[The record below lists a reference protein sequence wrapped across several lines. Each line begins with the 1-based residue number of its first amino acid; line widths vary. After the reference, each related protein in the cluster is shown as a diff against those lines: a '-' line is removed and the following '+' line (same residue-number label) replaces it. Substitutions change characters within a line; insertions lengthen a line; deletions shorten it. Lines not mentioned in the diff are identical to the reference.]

1 MALSMDEQRMLAEI
15 ERRLAAENPG
25 LASDLTSFRKPSRVS
40 VLRSTRGRVI
50 GSLFTVVVVAMVSLM
65 VYAML
70 PFRSG
75 GRTVSNHPVT
85 TTSVNGGPD
94 QAKIGVEPVKSS
106 AAKSSAAQSSAA
118 AVFGGPVFGGQDL
131 RLGPVVGPHG
141 HGQDQPVCPHLGQQH
156 RALPEC
162 PRGGAVRHRRVRGGQ
177 QPLSPSLI
185 SAAVRRA
192 AGGQECAPGWP
203 AAHRPRGLRWGDHWT
218 RCRAAEAISTRAR
231 AG

>member
-15 ERRLAAENPG
+15 ERRLAAESPG

-40 VLRSTRGRVI
+40 VLRSTRARVI

-94 QAKIGVEPVKSS
+94 QAKIGAEPAKSS
-106 AAKSSAAQSSAA
+106 AAKTSASASTAAGKSSPSARTSASSAA
-118 AVFGGPVFGGQDL
+118 
-131 RLGPVVGPHG
+131 H
-141 HGQDQPVCPHLGQQH
+141 
-156 RALPEC
+156 
-162 PRGGAVRHRRVRGGQ
+162 
-177 QPLSPSLI
+177 SPSAPAVAQSGTGA
-185 SAAVRRA
+185 SAAVN
-192 AGGQECAPGWP
+192 GP
-203 AAHRPRGLRWGDHWT
+203 
-218 RCRAAEAISTRAR
+218 
-231 AG
+231 

>member
-25 LASDLTSFRKPSRVS
+25 LASDLTSFRKPGRVS
-40 VLRSTRGRVI
+40 VLRSTRARVI

-75 GRTVSNHPVT
+75 SRTVGNHPVT

-106 AAKSSAAQSSAA
+106 AAQSSAAQSSAA
-118 AVFGGPVFGGQDL
+118 QSSTGKTSASAQSSASTATGKS
-131 RLGPVVGPHG
+131 
-141 HGQDQPVCPHLGQQH
+141 
-156 RALPEC
+156 
-162 PRGGAVRHRRVRGGQ
+162 
-177 QPLSPSLI
+177 SPSARSSASSTAHSPSAPAVAQSGTGA
-185 SAAVRRA
+185 SAAVNS
-192 AGGQECAPGWP
+192 P
-203 AAHRPRGLRWGDHWT
+203 
-218 RCRAAEAISTRAR
+218 
-231 AG
+231 

>member
-40 VLRSTRGRVI
+40 VLRSTRARVI

-106 AAKSSAAQSSAA
+106 SAKSSAAQSSAGKTSA
-118 AVFGGPVFGGQDL
+118 SAQSSASTATGKT
-131 RLGPVVGPHG
+131 
-141 HGQDQPVCPHLGQQH
+141 
-156 RALPEC
+156 
-162 PRGGAVRHRRVRGGQ
+162 
-177 QPLSPSLI
+177 SPSARTSASSTAHSPSAPAVAQSGAGA
-185 SAAVRRA
+185 SAAVNS
-192 AGGQECAPGWP
+192 P
-203 AAHRPRGLRWGDHWT
+203 
-218 RCRAAEAISTRAR
+218 
-231 AG
+231 

>member
-40 VLRSTRGRVI
+40 VLRSTRARVI

-106 AAKSSAAQSSAA
+106 SAKSSAAQSSAGKTSA
-118 AVFGGPVFGGQDL
+118 SAQSS
-131 RLGPVVGPHG
+131 
-141 HGQDQPVCPHLGQQH
+141 
-156 RALPEC
+156 AST
-162 PRGGAVRHRRVRGGQ
+162 ATSKT
-177 QPLSPSLI
+177 SPSARTSATSTAHSPSAPAVAQSGTGV
-185 SAAVRRA
+185 SAAVNS
-192 AGGQECAPGWP
+192 P
-203 AAHRPRGLRWGDHWT
+203 
-218 RCRAAEAISTRAR
+218 
-231 AG
+231 

>member
-25 LASDLTSFRKPSRVS
+25 LASDLTSFRKPGRAS
-40 VLRSTRGRVI
+40 VLRSTRARVI

-94 QAKIGVEPVKSS
+94 QAKIGAEPVKSS
-106 AAKSSAAQSSAA
+106 AAKTSASAQSSASTA
-118 AVFGGPVFGGQDL
+118 TGKS
-131 RLGPVVGPHG
+131 
-141 HGQDQPVCPHLGQQH
+141 
-156 RALPEC
+156 
-162 PRGGAVRHRRVRGGQ
+162 
-177 QPLSPSLI
+177 SPSARTSASGAAHSPSAPAVAQSGTGA
-185 SAAVRRA
+185 SAAVN
-192 AGGQECAPGWP
+192 GP
-203 AAHRPRGLRWGDHWT
+203 
-218 RCRAAEAISTRAR
+218 
-231 AG
+231 

>member
-25 LASDLTSFRKPSRVS
+25 LASDLTSFRKPNRVS
-40 VLRSTRGRVI
+40 VLRSTRARVI

-94 QAKIGVEPVKSS
+94 QAKIGVDPVKSS
-106 AAKSSAAQSSAA
+106 SAKTSASAQSSASTA
-118 AVFGGPVFGGQDL
+118 TGKS
-131 RLGPVVGPHG
+131 
-141 HGQDQPVCPHLGQQH
+141 
-156 RALPEC
+156 
-162 PRGGAVRHRRVRGGQ
+162 
-177 QPLSPSLI
+177 SPSGRTSASSAANSPNTPAVAQSGTGA
-185 SAAVRRA
+185 SAAVN
-192 AGGQECAPGWP
+192 GP
-203 AAHRPRGLRWGDHWT
+203 
-218 RCRAAEAISTRAR
+218 
-231 AG
+231 

>member
-1 MALSMDEQRMLAEI
+1 MDEQRMLAEI

-25 LASDLTSFRKPSRVS
+25 LASDLTSFRKPGRVS
-40 VLRSTRGRVI
+40 VLRSTRARVI

-106 AAKSSAAQSSAA
+106 SAKSSAAKTSASAQSSASTA
-118 AVFGGPVFGGQDL
+118 TGKS
-131 RLGPVVGPHG
+131 
-141 HGQDQPVCPHLGQQH
+141 
-156 RALPEC
+156 
-162 PRGGAVRHRRVRGGQ
+162 
-177 QPLSPSLI
+177 SPSTRTSASNTAHSPSAPAVAQSGAGA
-185 SAAVRRA
+185 SAAVN
-192 AGGQECAPGWP
+192 GP
-203 AAHRPRGLRWGDHWT
+203 
-218 RCRAAEAISTRAR
+218 
-231 AG
+231 

>member
-118 AVFGGPVFGGQDL
+118 QSSAAQSSAGKTSASAQSSARTATGKT
-131 RLGPVVGPHG
+131 
-141 HGQDQPVCPHLGQQH
+141 
-156 RALPEC
+156 
-162 PRGGAVRHRRVRGGQ
+162 
-177 QPLSPSLI
+177 SPSARTSASSTAHSPSAPAVAQSGTGA
-185 SAAVRRA
+185 SAAVNS
-192 AGGQECAPGWP
+192 P
-203 AAHRPRGLRWGDHWT
+203 
-218 RCRAAEAISTRAR
+218 
-231 AG
+231 

>member
-15 ERRLAAENPG
+15 ERRLVAENPG

-40 VLRSTRGRVI
+40 VLRSTRARVI

-94 QAKIGVEPVKSS
+94 QAKIGAEPVKSS
-106 AAKSSAAQSSAA
+106 AAKTSASARSSASTVAGKSSPSASRAA
-118 AVFGGPVFGGQDL
+118 
-131 RLGPVVGPHG
+131 HS
-141 HGQDQPVCPHLGQQH
+141 HT
-156 RALPEC
+156 
-162 PRGGAVRHRRVRGGQ
+162 RGGAVRPRRVRGGQ
-177 QPLSPSLI
+177 RPLS
-185 SAAVRRA
+185 R
-192 AGGQECAPGWP
+192 
-203 AAHRPRGLRWGDHWT
+203 T
-218 RCRAAEAISTRAR
+218 
-231 AG
+231 

>member
-40 VLRSTRGRVI
+40 VLRSTRARVI

-94 QAKIGVEPVKSS
+94 QAKIGAEPVRST
-106 AAKSSAAQSSAA
+106 AAKSSAGKTSASAQSSASTATGKSSSSARTSASGA
-118 AVFGGPVFGGQDL
+118 A
-131 RLGPVVGPHG
+131 H
-141 HGQDQPVCPHLGQQH
+141 
-156 RALPEC
+156 
-162 PRGGAVRHRRVRGGQ
+162 
-177 QPLSPSLI
+177 SPSTPAVAQSGTGA
-185 SAAVRRA
+185 SAAVN
-192 AGGQECAPGWP
+192 GP
-203 AAHRPRGLRWGDHWT
+203 
-218 RCRAAEAISTRAR
+218 
-231 AG
+231 

>member
-40 VLRSTRGRVI
+40 VLRSTRARVI
-50 GSLFTVVVVAMVSLM
+50 GSVFTVVVVAMVSLM

-75 GRTVSNHPVT
+75 GRTVNNHPVT

-106 AAKSSAAQSSAA
+106 SAKSSAAQSSAA
-118 AVFGGPVFGGQDL
+118 QSSAGKTSASAQSSASTATGKT
-131 RLGPVVGPHG
+131 
-141 HGQDQPVCPHLGQQH
+141 
-156 RALPEC
+156 
-162 PRGGAVRHRRVRGGQ
+162 
-177 QPLSPSLI
+177 SPSARTSASSTAHSPSAPAVAQSGTGA
-185 SAAVRRA
+185 SAAVNS
-192 AGGQECAPGWP
+192 P
-203 AAHRPRGLRWGDHWT
+203 
-218 RCRAAEAISTRAR
+218 
-231 AG
+231 

>member
-25 LASDLTSFRKPSRVS
+25 LASDLTSFRKPGRVS
-40 VLRSTRGRVI
+40 VLRSTRARVI

-106 AAKSSAAQSSAA
+106 SAKSSAAKTSASAQSSASTA
-118 AVFGGPVFGGQDL
+118 TGKS
-131 RLGPVVGPHG
+131 
-141 HGQDQPVCPHLGQQH
+141 
-156 RALPEC
+156 
-162 PRGGAVRHRRVRGGQ
+162 
-177 QPLSPSLI
+177 SPSTRTSASSTAHSPSAPAVAQSGAGA
-185 SAAVRRA
+185 SAAVN
-192 AGGQECAPGWP
+192 GP
-203 AAHRPRGLRWGDHWT
+203 
-218 RCRAAEAISTRAR
+218 
-231 AG
+231 

>member
-40 VLRSTRGRVI
+40 VLRSTRARVI

-94 QAKIGVEPVKSS
+94 QAKIGAEPVKSS
-106 AAKSSAAQSSAA
+106 AGKTSASAQSSAGPATGKSSPSARTSASSAAHSPSSPAVAQSGTGAPA
-118 AVFGGPVFGGQDL
+118 AVNGP
-131 RLGPVVGPHG
+131 
-141 HGQDQPVCPHLGQQH
+141 
-156 RALPEC
+156 
-162 PRGGAVRHRRVRGGQ
+162 
-177 QPLSPSLI
+177 
-185 SAAVRRA
+185 
-192 AGGQECAPGWP
+192 
-203 AAHRPRGLRWGDHWT
+203 
-218 RCRAAEAISTRAR
+218 
-231 AG
+231 

>member
-40 VLRSTRGRVI
+40 VLRSTRARVI

-94 QAKIGVEPVKSS
+94 QAKIGVEPVKS
-106 AAKSSAAQSSAA
+106 AKAQSSR
-118 AVFGGPVFGGQDL
+118 GQASASA
-131 RLGPVVGPHG
+131 RSSASMATGKS
-141 HGQDQPVCPHLGQQH
+141 
-156 RALPEC
+156 
-162 PRGGAVRHRRVRGGQ
+162 
-177 QPLSPSLI
+177 SPSARSSDSAAEHSASAPAVAQSGTGA
-185 SAAVRRA
+185 SAAVN
-192 AGGQECAPGWP
+192 GP
-203 AAHRPRGLRWGDHWT
+203 
-218 RCRAAEAISTRAR
+218 
-231 AG
+231 